1 VQAKGYARQRTG
13 WRERQDVLSFKLT
26 PEGVIT
32 GEVRDE
38 AGVPVRECYIS
49 ASLGGDQ
56 ISEHVGPDAE
66 GRFRIDQ
73 LPAGKW
79 AINVRAANSA
89 TSLYSGDVNVEV
101 GATQA
106 LAITAKRAKAVE

>member
-1 VQAKGYARQRTG
+1 MLRRLGL
-13 WRERQDVLSFKLT
+13 WRERQDALSFKLI
-26 PEGVIT
+26 PEAVME

-38 AGVPVRECYIS
+38 AGAPVRECYIS
-49 ASLGGDQ
+49 ASSGGDQ
-56 ISEHVGPDAE
+56 ISEHVGPDAA

-89 TSLYSGDVNVEV
+89 ASLYSGDVNVEA
-101 GATQA
+101 GTTQT